1 MHPDQKTLEEL
12 NAPKPYAE
20 YPKMLHHPDGS
31 TRIVNGADEEKAAGD
46 EWQQTPQDAID
57 LKAARDEIAKKAQEK
72 AIADALAAS
81 EADKAK
87 KGAK

>member
-12 NAPKPYAE
+12 NRPKPYAE

-31 TRIVNGADEEKAAGD
+31 NKTVNSEDEEKAAGD
-46 EWQQTPQDAID
+46 EWQRTPQDAID
-57 LKAARDEIAKKAQEK
+57 LKAARDSIAKKAQEK
-72 AIADALAAS
+72 AIADALAAA

-87 KGAK
+87 NAKK

>member
-12 NAPKPYAE
+12 NRPKPFAE

-31 TRIVNGADEEKAAGD
+31 NKTVNSEDEEKAAGD

-57 LKAARDEIAKKAQEK
+57 LKNARDEIAKKANEK
-72 AIADALAAS
+72 SIADALTSA
-81 EADKAK
+81 EAEKAK
-87 KGAK
+87 KGSK